1 MPVLRR
7 RNMHALQSAHE
18 KKGRQMDSNP
28 DVRVPLIDEADATGR
43 LAELYERAKE
53 VTQLD
58 FVPDMFR
65 LVSSRP
71 ELLETMLAGYNG
83 VFNHGRLPRQTREMI
98 SAWTS
103 KVNQCPYCVG
113 THNFFLQVFGGS
125 KELAD
130 AIETAESPDDLPVS
144 ERDRVLL
151 HLLTKL
157 SRSAYRITDADWQRA
172 LNVGWTA
179 DDLLEAFFCAALFNF
194 ITRLVDGLGLG
205 TTVTRS
211 RISQQELPDDATAA
225 TAATASATAAT
236 ASAAAATADGG
247 RP

>member
-1 MPVLRR
+1 
-7 RNMHALQSAHE
+7 
-18 KKGRQMDSNP
+18 MDSNAG
-28 DVRVPLIDEADATGR
+28 VRVPLIDEADATGR
-43 LAELYERAKE
+43 LSELYERAKE
-53 VTQLD
+53 VTGLD

-83 VFNHGRLPRQTREMI
+83 VFNHGRLPRQTRELI

-103 KVNQCPYCVG
+103 RVNQCPYCVG

-130 AIETAESPDDLPVS
+130 AIERAQSPDDLPVD
-144 ERDRVLL
+144 ERERVLL

-157 SRSAYRITDADWQRA
+157 SVSAYRITDADWQHA
-172 LNVGWTA
+172 LDAGWTA

-205 TTVTRS
+205 TTVKRS
-211 RISQQELPDDATAA
+211 RISQQSVLD
-225 TAATASATAAT
+225 ASATVTAVAA
-236 ASAAAATADGG
+236 D
-247 RP
+247 

>member
-1 MPVLRR
+1 
-7 RNMHALQSAHE
+7 MH
-18 KKGRQMDSNP
+18 SNAG
-28 DVRVPLIDEADATGR
+28 VRVPLIDEADATGR

-53 VTQLD
+53 VTGLD

-83 VFNHGRLPRQTREMI
+83 VFNHGRLPRQTRELI

-103 KVNQCPYCVG
+103 RVNQCPYCVG

-130 AIETAESPDDLPVS
+130 AIERAQSPDDLPVD
-144 ERDRVLL
+144 ERERVLL

-157 SRSAYRITDADWQRA
+157 SVSAYRITDADWRHA
-172 LNVGWTA
+172 LDAGWTA

-211 RISQQELPDDATAA
+211 RISQQSVPDTSATATAA
-225 TAATASATAAT
+225 AT
-236 ASAAAATADGG
+236 D
-247 RP
+247 